1 MFGKVATHPSD
12 GHDDLECHVVP
23 FLCYQQHGHEDD
35 DVLWVSRY
43 DALSTTYTV
52 DSFHGCQ
59 VGWEGNPD
67 RRPIR
72 TGCPDSWDGKAVD
85 GLLHGSLV
93 SLSTKEIP
101 KQESVHCRVLSML
114 VSVSSLFLPL
124 FPVLIQVSSFRFT
137 CLVPYLVQ
145 QCNTHR
151 CGPCRLSVP
160 VVKEVMKQFANDID
174 VLEVCT
180 DDLPDVAAEAGIV
193 SIPTIQMYHK
203 GEVMDT
209 IIGCVAK
216 NVLAS
221 AVTKVLEDIFG
232 VEELNEKRE
241 DASARAVGG
250 GGGED
255 DDKEGV
261 VAP

>member
-1 MFGKVATHPSD
+1 
-12 GHDDLECHVVP
+12 
-23 FLCYQQHGHEDD
+23 
-35 DVLWVSRY
+35 
-43 DALSTTYTV
+43 
-52 DSFHGCQ
+52 
-59 VGWEGNPD
+59 
-67 RRPIR
+67 
-72 TGCPDSWDGKAVD
+72 
-85 GLLHGSLV
+85 
-93 SLSTKEIP
+93 
-101 KQESVHCRVLSML
+101 
-114 VSVSSLFLPL
+114 
-124 FPVLIQVSSFRFT
+124 
-137 CLVPYLVQ
+137 
-145 QCNTHR
+145 
-151 CGPCRLSVP
+151 
-160 VVKEVMKQFANDID
+160 MKQFANDID

-250 GGGED
+250 GGGGED